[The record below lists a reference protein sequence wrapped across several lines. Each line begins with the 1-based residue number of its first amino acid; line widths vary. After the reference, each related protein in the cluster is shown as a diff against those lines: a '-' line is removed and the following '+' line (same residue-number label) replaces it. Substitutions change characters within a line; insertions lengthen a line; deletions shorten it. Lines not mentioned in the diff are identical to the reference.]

1 MFGYSKYLGLLA
13 LVLYLTTGIAALNT
27 TNTSNQSLVDVEP
40 EDVQRAG
47 LYKIQ
52 EVLNNDKIYNTIN
65 RPYDKN
71 LPWTIRNQPTVIS
84 PRIDILRIGDIT
96 MDNVFSVDLYFV
108 QRWLEPRLQSLLPG
122 NLTSIRIR
130 GRLLLQKLWLPDTII
145 RNSQESQH
153 PDDFPQD
160 KDDVVILYRNGTI
173 DFVSRIRA
181 ICFCEVDLTQ
191 YPFDS
196 QGCKVEFE
204 SLNYEVNEL
213 VYKPEDPIFARMA
226 PNSIHPSKFKLKAD
240 RLSHCKQTTLKY
252 YGGESFSSFCI
263 SICFKRNP
271 ASVVI
276 RSHIPAALIVLS
288 SFVGFFICP
297 SQVPGRVTLA
307 ITCFLVMVTLGLTL
321 RTPEGQDDSVVTAV
335 DIYQI
340 ICIILVFATLIE
352 FAVVHYF
359 HNNPK
364 HICCERKES
373 NKGGTLPAIRYTRV
387 TQSLTLDN
395 GNGVGQ
401 TTENQQGQTATQ
413 SAGTDSAGSQN
424 GNTETSSLVDP
435 GNTCQGRASGKC
447 SKIDYHF
454 RWISIIAFLLFNFL
468 YWIIIFL
475 VYGPSEC

>member
-40 EDVQRAG
+40 EEVQRAG
-47 LYKIQ
+47 LFKIQ

-160 KDDVVILYRNGTI
+160 NDDVVVLHRNGTI
-173 DFVSRIRA
+173 DFISRIRA
-181 ICFCEVDLTQ
+181 ISFCEVNLKH

-196 QGCKVEFE
+196 QGCKVQFE

-226 PNSIHPSKFKLKAD
+226 PNSIHPSKFELKAD
-240 RLSHCKQTTLKY
+240 RLSHCDQTTLKY

-263 SICFKRNP
+263 QICFKRHP
-271 ASVVI
+271 TSVII
-276 RSHIPAALIVLS
+276 RSHVPAGLIVLS
-288 SFVGFFICP
+288 SFLGFFICP

-307 ITCFLVMVTLGLTL
+307 ITCFLAMVTLGLTL

-335 DIYQI
+335 DVYQI
-340 ICIILVFATLIE
+340 ICITLVFFTLIE
-352 FAVVHYF
+352 FAIVHSV
-359 HNNPK
+359 HNNFK
-364 HICCERKES
+364 HIYRRNCCEREES
-373 NKGGTLPAIRYTRV
+373 NKGGTLDEKIRF
-387 TQSLTLDN
+387 LND
-395 GNGVGQ
+395 GNEVEQ
-401 TTENQQGQTATQ
+401 TTDHQKEETATQ
-413 SAGTDSAGSQN
+413 STRTHSAECANKKREAGSP
-424 GNTETSSLVDP
+424 VDP
-435 GNTCQGRASGKC
+435 SKQGTASGKC
-447 SKIDYHF
+447 SKIDWRSF
-454 RWISIIAFLLFNFL
+454 WWFFSIFLLFNLL
-468 YWIIIFL
+468 YWSIYIP
-475 VYGPSEC
+475 VSDDQGC